1 MRAVHHFAATVLIA
15 ASFNPASAQ
24 QLKSTQRLLAAAN
37 ESCAVRYPGAA
48 KAAPRAKCENENAR
62 IVQERADYPD
72 LLDAELAQI
81 VALNEKIQTGKMTPS
96 QASAAF
102 AKYRSQTDGE
112 IRFRNRNGRDSNS
125 PDVAARAPAPQA
137 YVSPLS
143 SRTALAQ
150 DRSRNCF
157 VSGNSIQCDDG
168 LSGHRSSGNS
178 VIWSDGVVSYRTGDT
193 VISTDGSSSV
203 RSGSTTLYSDGTSSV
218 TAGNTILFSDGRV
231 CQRLS
236 GGQMI
241 CN

>member
-1 MRAVHHFAATVLIA
+1 MRAVQHFAAALLIA
-15 ASFNPASAQ
+15 ASFSPAGAQ

-37 ESCAVRYPGAA
+37 ESCAVRYPDAA

-72 LLDAELAQI
+72 ILDAELAQI

-102 AKYRSQTDGE
+102 ARYRSQSDGE
-112 IRFRNRNGRDSNS
+112 IKFRNRNGRNANS
-125 PDVAARAPAPQA
+125 PDVATRAPAPQA
-137 YVSPLS
+137 YVSPP
-143 SRTALAQ
+143 SRRPAPAQ
-150 DRSRNCF
+150 DRSRNCYM
-157 VSGNSIQCDDG
+157 SSNSIQCDDG
-168 LSGHRSSGNS
+168 LSGHRSTGNS

-218 TAGNTILFSDGRV
+218 TAGDTILFSDGRV
-231 CQRLS
+231 CQRYA
-236 GGQMI
+236 GGQII